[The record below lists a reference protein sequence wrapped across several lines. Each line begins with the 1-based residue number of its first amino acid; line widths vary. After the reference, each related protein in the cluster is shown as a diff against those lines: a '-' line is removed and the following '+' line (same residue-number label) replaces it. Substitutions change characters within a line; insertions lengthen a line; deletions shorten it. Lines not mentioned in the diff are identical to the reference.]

1 MTTDGFDL
9 HTAMEEAAVVGKPR
23 VFAIYGT
30 FKREPDEPLLGWG
43 MELPT
48 GGALFRYAGER
59 ASTHT
64 ADTAERLLEVQ
75 SIIGDVQLK
84 WLDE

>member
-1 MTTDGFDL
+1 MD
-9 HTAMEEAAVVGKPR
+9 TAIERAAEYGKPR
-23 VFAIYGT
+23 VFAIYGRY
-30 FKREPDEPLLGWG
+30 KRRPDEPLLGWG
-43 MELPT
+43 MELPS

-59 ASTHT
+59 NGTHT

-84 WLDE
+84 WLDDAPGAG